1 MTLTEGIEARL
12 TERQLE
18 ILRAYAETGSQKL
31 TARRCGISPA
41 TVRVTLQNIRSRLG
55 VATSI
60 QAAMIVFRESAVA
73 QSSE

>member
-1 MTLTEGIEARL
+1 MTLAADPRL
-12 TERQLE
+12 TPRQIE

-60 QAAMIVFRESAVA
+60 QAAMIVFRESA
-73 QSSE
+73 